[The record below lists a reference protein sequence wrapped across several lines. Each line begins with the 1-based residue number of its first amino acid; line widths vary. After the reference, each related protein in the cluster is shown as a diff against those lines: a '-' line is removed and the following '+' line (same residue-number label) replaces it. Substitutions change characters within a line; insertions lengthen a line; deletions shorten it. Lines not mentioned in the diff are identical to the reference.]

1 MKKIM
6 AILMALL
13 VVFSFVSCSIDAND
27 NGLVDYRVS
36 TEREVARALV
46 ANDPGKDAVKNIV
59 IKFTPVNQSNPVG
72 ASTGFEFGLINWDA
86 SDVNKNTNGTWV
98 DTKHRFLSQGQWKIE
113 AIGTTKTEGTVAE
126 IDNETLYYG
135 FVNVYISKA
144 KASATIVMTPKAKA
158 NGTGVLKLGYA
169 ENGTVLPISSKA
181 VVSDDPTKQRLT
193 YKIYDVTGKQVQ
205 QTDGTFMGGTL
216 MGKTFVKG
224 IEGKDDTIEYETAT
238 VNALVQGSYIVAMTI
253 DQFNGSA
260 WVESTGGS
268 AIDVGIYKD
277 LKTNVWGTVSPSD
290 YIHTSISTSM
300 DIDGGI
306 VLTITPSEDK
316 KSFTASVTYKPG
328 SDLTVDKYLWFVDG
342 NLTVKTTGT
351 FTLTFDTT
359 DEQNGAGIHY
369 GEHKIQCVAVDTN
382 KKIKSNNQKF
392 MIYYSKQ
399 GITIPYDFEAGKW
412 V

>member
-46 ANDPGKDAVKNIV
+46 ANDPGKDAVKSIV

-72 ASTGFEFGLINWDA
+72 ASTGFEFGLIQWDA
-86 SDVNKNTNGTWV
+86 TNVNAVTNGTWV

-113 AIGTTKTEGTVAE
+113 AIGTTKTTGTVAE
-126 IDNETLYYG
+126 TDDETLYYG

-144 KASATIVMTPKAKA
+144 NASAKIVMTPKAKES
-158 NGTGVLKLGYA
+158 GTGVLKLGYA
-169 ENGTVLPISSKA
+169 EDGKTARPITSKA
-181 VVSDDPTKQRLT
+181 VVSADPKKQRIT
-193 YKIYDVTGKQVQ
+193 YKIYDINGVQ
-205 QTDGTFMGGTL
+205 QTDGYL

-224 IEGKDDTIEYETAT
+224 AEGIDDTIEYETAT
-238 VNALVQGSYIVAMTI
+238 VNTLVQGSYIVAMTI

-268 AIDVGIYKD
+268 AVDVGIYKG
-277 LKTNVWGTVSPSD
+277 LVTNVWGTVSPSD
-290 YIHTSISTSM
+290 YIHTNISTSM

-306 VLTITPSEDK
+306 ALTVTPSADK
-316 KSFTASVTYKPG
+316 KSFTASVTYEPG
-328 SDLTVDKYLWFVDG
+328 SNLKVDKYLWFVDG
-342 NLTVKTTGT
+342 KLTVDTTGT
-351 FTLTFDTT
+351 FAPTFDTT
-359 DEQNGAGIHY
+359 EKQNGEGIHY
-369 GEHKIQCVAVDTN
+369 GKHPSKCVAVDTN
-382 KKIKSNNQKF
+382 KKVTSNTQKF
-392 MIYYSKQ
+392 MIHYSKQ
-399 GITIPYDFEAGKW
+399 GITITYDFEEGE
-412 V
+412 

>member
-36 TEREVARALV
+36 TEREVARAIV
-46 ANDPGKDAVKNIV
+46 ANDPGKDAVKSIV

-72 ASTGFEFGLINWDA
+72 ASNGFEFGLINWDA
-86 SDVNKNTNGTWV
+86 SNVNEVSNGTWV

-113 AIGTTKTEGTVAE
+113 AIGTTKTNGTVAE
-126 IDNETLYYG
+126 TDDETLYYG

-158 NGTGVLKLGYA
+158 SGTGVLKLGYA

-181 VVSDDPTKQRLT
+181 VVSADPTKQRIT
-193 YKIYDVTGKQVQ
+193 YKIYDVTGVQ
-205 QTDGTFMGGTL
+205 QTDGHL
-216 MGKTFVKG
+216 MGKTFVSG
-224 IEGKDDTIEYETAT
+224 TDGTEDTIKYETAT
-238 VNALVQGSYIVAMTI
+238 VNTLVQGSYIVAMTI
-253 DQFNGSA
+253 DQFNGSE

-268 AIDVGIYKD
+268 AVDVGIYKD
-277 LKTNVWGTVSPSD
+277 LETNVWGTVSPSD
-290 YIHTSISTSM
+290 YIHTNISTSL

-306 VLTITPSEDK
+306 ALTITPSADK
-316 KSFTASVTYKPG
+316 KSFTASVTYEPG

-342 NLTVKTTGT
+342 NLTVETTGT
-351 FTLTFDTT
+351 FAPTFDTT

-369 GEHKIQCVAVDTN
+369 GKHLIQCVAVDTN
-382 KKIKSNNQKF
+382 KKVKSDK
-392 MIYYSKQ
+392 KD
-399 GITIPYDFEAGKW
+399 ITITYDFEVGKW

>member
-36 TEREVARALV
+36 TESEVARALV
-46 ANDPGKDAVKNIV
+46 ANDPGKDAVKSIV

-72 ASTGFEFGLINWDA
+72 ASTGFEFGLIKSDA
-86 SDVNKNTNGTWV
+86 TNVNAVTNGTWV

-126 IDNETLYYG
+126 TDNETLYYG

-144 KASATIVMTPKAKA
+144 KASATIVMTPNTKTS
-158 NGTGVLKLGYA
+158 GTGVLKLGYA
-169 ENGTVLPISSKA
+169 ENPITSKA
-181 VVSDDPTKQRLT
+181 VVSDEPKKQRLT

-205 QTDGTFMGGTL
+205 QTDGTLMGGTL

-224 IEGKDDTIEYETAT
+224 IEGKDDTIEYETAAINT
-238 VNALVQGSYIVAMTI
+238 LVQGSYIVAMTI

-268 AIDVGIYKD
+268 AIDVGIYKG
-277 LKTNVWGTVSPSD
+277 LVTNVWGTVSPSD

-300 DIDGGI
+300 DTDGGI
-306 VLTITPSEDK
+306 ALTITPSADK
-316 KSFTASVTYKPG
+316 KSFTANVTCEPG

-342 NLTVKTTGT
+342 NLTVDTTGT
-351 FTLTFDTT
+351 FAPKFDTS
-359 DEQNGAGIHY
+359 DKQNGVGIHY
-369 GEHKIQCVAVDTN
+369 GKHLIQCVAVDTN
-382 KKIKSNNQKF
+382 KKVKSDK
-392 MIYYSKQ
+392 KD
-399 GITIPYDFEAGKW
+399 ITITYDFEAGKW